1 MALRISSRCASTALR
16 PVATISGM
24 CRVSQMP
31 TGLLKGTGSR

>member
-1 MALRISSRCASTALR
+1 
-16 PVATISGM
+16 VATISGM